1 MALCSPA
8 GGGGTP
14 TVLRQLLYSDKR
26 RILALACYVGDM
38 RHENVASCWIRSTRQ
53 RRATTHA
60 QSVTHQQQSRTRFI
74 AVSLRLNGRPRSDR
88 ASRRSTGCARKK
100 VSPAPRKVKRVRYL
114 HGVGRRQANE
124 GRRNKAQG
132 TALSWPYDADYERE
146 FMLADRRC
154 CYPLTVSD
162 FASRYLIACQALSLQ
177 LTVAVS
183 CLRA

>member
-1 MALCSPA
+1 M
-8 GGGGTP
+8 
-14 TVLRQLLYSDKR
+14 
-26 RILALACYVGDM
+26 
-38 RHENVASCWIRSTRQ
+38 
-53 RRATTHA
+53 
-60 QSVTHQQQSRTRFI
+60 THQQQSRTRFI

-146 FMLADRRC
+146 FMLADRHW
-154 CYPLTVSD
+154 LLSSD
-162 FASRYLIACQALSLQ
+162 GQRFRQSLSDRVASALAPGDRRRQ
-177 LTVAVS
+177 LFTRIKKLWRSTSWSTDPHITKAMAAIRQMMAE
-183 CLRA
+183 LR